1 MKSKLTLVFAGAMLA
16 FTTSISPTLALKSS
30 EEPFYEIAIQET
42 EISNKIT
49 LEENSITIPKKQTLI
64 ARTRR
69 RVWFR
74 SRCGSWRRGRRY
86 WWRRCTRYRCI
97 SYRTRRRMWSS
108 RLGRYRWVWI
118 SSRPSCRFYRRFTQ
132 RAWTL

>member
-1 MKSKLTLVFAGAMLA
+1 MKSKLAVVFAGAMLA
-16 FTTSISPTLALKSS
+16 FGTGISPTLALKNS
-30 EEPFYEIAIQET
+30 EEPFYETAIQEI
-42 EISNKIT
+42 EINDIIS
-49 LEENSITIPKKQTLI
+49 LEEHSSTIPTKQTLI
-64 ARTRR
+64 ARSRR

-74 SRCGSWRRGRRY
+74 TRCGSWRRGRRY

-97 SYRTRRRMWSS
+97 SYRTRRRVWSP

-132 RAWTL
+132 RA